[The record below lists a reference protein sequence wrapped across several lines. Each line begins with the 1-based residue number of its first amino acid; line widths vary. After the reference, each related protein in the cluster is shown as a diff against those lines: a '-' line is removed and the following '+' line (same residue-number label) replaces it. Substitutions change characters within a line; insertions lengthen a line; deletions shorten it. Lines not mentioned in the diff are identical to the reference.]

1 MYSDEPFPLHYG
13 ALGVPETATIDAIR
27 SAWREIARTSHPDH
41 AGSDVGSRDRFRAA
55 SDAWSVLRD
64 PEARAAYDAEL
75 VQSRMPRCIQC
86 GRPSTVAVCTL
97 CALSAPSQRAPKSPK
112 PPRPPKPPKP
122 PKPPSRPPPPPP
134 PPPIPE
140 EPESSRVRREA
151 AERDAVNRTR
161 VYDDIDQLHAPS
173 GDNLLE
179 ALLADAA
186 FRAAE
191 MAPKKRRKKSKLEVK
206 VSPHFTVSLEGETAE
221 TLAGVS
227 KNLRLA
233 SRILSGITRFFNG

>member
-1 MYSDEPFPLHYG
+1 M
-13 ALGVPETATIDAIR
+13 
-27 SAWREIARTSHPDH
+27 
-41 AGSDVGSRDRFRAA
+41 
-55 SDAWSVLRD
+55 
-64 PEARAAYDAEL
+64 
-75 VQSRMPRCIQC
+75 
-86 GRPSTVAVCTL
+86 
-97 CALSAPSQRAPKSPK
+97 
-112 PPRPPKPPKP
+112 
-122 PKPPSRPPPPPP
+122 
-134 PPPIPE
+134 
-140 EPESSRVRREA
+140 RREA

>member
-1 MYSDEPFPLHYG
+1 MYSDEPFPLHYA
-13 ALGVPETATIDAIR
+13 ALGVPETATFDAIR
-27 SAWREIARTSHPDH
+27 AAWREIARASHPDH
-41 AGSDVGSRDRFRAA
+41 AGVDAGAGERFRAA

-64 PEARAAYDAEL
+64 RESRATYDVEL
-75 VQSRMPRCIQC
+75 AQSRIPRCIQC
-86 GRPSTVAVCTL
+86 GLPSSVPVCTL
-97 CALSAPSQRAPKSPK
+97 CALSGLS
-112 PPRPPKPPKP
+112 
-122 PKPPSRPPPPPP
+122 PKPPSRPATPPPPPPPP

-140 EPESSRVRREA
+140 EPAASRVRREA

-186 FRAAE
+186 FRAAQT
-191 MAPKKRRKKSKLEVK
+191 APKKRRKGSTFEVK

-221 TLAGVS
+221 TIAGVN

-233 SRILSGITRFFNG
+233 NRILSGITRFFNG